1 MRLLCLFFIG
11 FLLSMARLSGQILQ
25 GSVHD
30 IQNSEHL
37 SNATI
42 HNITNGKYTFSNS
55 EGSFRIA
62 AADDDTL
69 RVTLTGYQPRIIYFK
84 SNPSIEHIVINLR
97 SESVLI
103 DTVVI
108 TPGITKRQKDSI
120 ENRVIYGKKVTEQPA
135 KFKRLKPHPLY
146 GGSGNGLL
154 TFNAPISS
162 LVQKRTKKYKR
173 LKAFQDRYLRDEV
186 QAFIDSRYTVEMV
199 SELTSLQGD
208 SLSIFMNQY
217 PMPMDLAKN
226 GTELEI
232 KSWIKYNYRKWIGM
246 KP

>member
-1 MRLLCLFFIG
+1 LCLFFIG
-11 FLLSMARLSGQILQ
+11 FLLSIDPLSGQILQ

-30 IQNSEHL
+30 MRNGEHL
-37 SNATI
+37 PYATI

-55 EGSFRIA
+55 EGLFRIA

-69 RVTLTGYQPRIIYFK
+69 RVTLTGYQSRIIYFK
-84 SNPSIEHIVINLR
+84 SNPSIEHIVINLHR
-97 SESVLI
+97 ESVLI

-108 TPGITKRQKDSI
+108 TSGLTKRQKDSL
-120 ENRVIYGKKVTEQPA
+120 ENRAIYGKKVTEQPA

-162 LVQKRTKKYKR
+162 IVQKRTKKYKR
-173 LKAFQDRYLRDEV
+173 LKAFQDRYLIDEV
-186 QAFIDSRYTVEMV
+186 QAFIDSRYTAEMV
-199 SELTSLQGD
+199 AELTSLQGD

-217 PMPMDLAKN
+217 PMPMNLAKD

-232 KSWIKYNYRKWIGM
+232 KSWVKYNYKVWQGE
-246 KP
+246 K